1 MDNTSSTP
9 IRAEI
14 LSEKQRPEFSGFSHV
29 SLPVRDSKEALRF
42 FTEVLGAELVF
53 DREGFGEVKIGGI
66 ILGLSPQKEGW
77 TGYKAE
83 FPHYA
88 FFIDT

>member
-1 MDNTSSTP
+1 MVEPVSQK
-9 IRAEI
+9 EG
-14 LSEKQRPEFSGFSHV
+14 PEFSDFSHV
-29 SLPVRDSKEALRF
+29 SLPVLNSKEALRF

-66 ILGLSPQKEGW
+66 ILGFSPQKEGW

-88 FFIDT
+88 FFMKVTSSYL